1 MRKCEF
7 KIMCI
12 VVMLYTVIFSGC
24 TSEKANVSTNLF
36 DVRNNGEYIQ
46 WKNGS
51 GDSWHDLVKIDDLVG
66 VN

>member
-24 TSEKANVSTNLF
+24 ISEKANVSTNLF

-46 WKNGS
+46 WKM
-51 GDSWHDLVKIDDLVG
+51 VVVIVG
-66 VN
+66 MIWLRLMI